1 MASDQNF
8 VDFVTDKI
16 QNVGTITAKK
26 MFVEYGIYSDGKL
39 FGVICDN
46 KLFVKPTIKGREF
59 IGNPTELSAYK
70 GAKPSFL
77 IEDKVEDSK
86 WLSDIVKITLDGLPE
101 PKIKKRKIMFIKCE
115 M

>member
-8 VDFVTDKI
+8 VDFVTEQI

-26 MFVEYGIYSDGKL
+26 MFGEYGIYSDGKL

-46 KLFVKPTIKGREF
+46 KLFIKPTIQGRQF
-59 IGNPTELSAYK
+59 IGNPIELPAYE

-77 IEDKVEDSK
+77 IEDKIEDSE
-86 WLSDIVKITLDGLPE
+86 WLSNLVKITTNNLPE
-101 PKIKKRKIMFIKCE
+101 PKIKKRKK
-115 M
+115 